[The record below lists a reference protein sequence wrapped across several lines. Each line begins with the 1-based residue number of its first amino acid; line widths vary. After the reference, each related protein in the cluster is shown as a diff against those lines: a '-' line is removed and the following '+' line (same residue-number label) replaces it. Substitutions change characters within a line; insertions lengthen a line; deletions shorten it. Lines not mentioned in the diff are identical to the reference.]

1 MFLGREDNRLEM
13 ERRGP
18 VARMTDDIDPRIA
31 DGANHGGG
39 VLVGSA
45 RRITE
50 RVNAGDPEVETAE
63 KLLFHINISLVVENI
78 QLDAKHQLDSIH
90 LARHAAQVLEIDR
103 RAGARNAGSV
113 LGDAQQLKSLLGGGL
128 RHLLHRAESVSTR
141 DGMRVDV

>member
-1 MFLGREDNRLEM
+1 MLFGREDNRLEM

-18 VARMTDDIDPRIA
+18 VARMTDDIDPRVA
-31 DGANHGGG
+31 DGANHGVG

-63 KLLFHINISLVVENI
+63 KLLFHINITLVVENI
-78 QLDAKHQLDSIH
+78 QLDAKHQLDAIH
-90 LARHAAQVLEIDR
+90 LAGHAAQVLEIDR

-113 LGDAQQLKSLLGGGL
+113 LGDTQQLKSLLGGGL
-128 RHLLHRAESVSTR
+128 RHLLHRAESVSTG
-141 DGMRVDV
+141 DGVRVDV

>member
-18 VARMTDDIDPRIA
+18 VARMTDDIDPRVA

-63 KLLFHINISLVVENI
+63 KLLFHINITLVVENI
-78 QLDAKHQLDSIH
+78 QLDSIH